1 MMIEIDG
8 SFGEGGG
15 QILRSSLALAI
26 VTGQP
31 VRLSNIRAGRRKPG
45 LMRQHLTAVNAAAAI
60 CGATVDGERIG
71 ATELTFTPG
80 AVRAGEYQFSIGTA
94 GSTTLVLQTVL
105 LPLLTA
111 GGPSRIVLEGGTHNP
126 FAPPFD
132 FLERA
137 YLPLINR
144 MGPNVRA
151 TLERP
156 GFYPA
161 GGGRIAI
168 EIEPATGLH
177 GFELCARGDV
187 VRRRARAVVAN
198 LSCNIAKRELGV
210 IQKRLGWDETELEV
224 VEIAGAPG
232 PGNIVTL
239 ELTCEH
245 VAEVFTGF
253 GEVSRSAEAVATHA
267 VQQCQRYLK
276 TAAPVGEYLTDQLM
290 LPLALAGQGEFVST
304 GLSRHAE
311 THLALIREFLN
322 VRVETQRCDGGVRVR
337 FG

>member
-1 MMIEIDG
+1 VVIQVIEIDG

-177 GFELCARGDV
+177 GFDV
-187 VRRRARAVVAN
+187 VRARRRRAASRPGRGGESFIAISPNAN
-198 LSCNIAKRELGV
+198 WA
-210 IQKRLGWDETELEV
+210 
-224 VEIAGAPG
+224 
-232 PGNIVTL
+232 
-239 ELTCEH
+239 
-245 VAEVFTGF
+245 
-253 GEVSRSAEAVATHA
+253 
-267 VQQCQRYLK
+267 
-276 TAAPVGEYLTDQLM
+276 
-290 LPLALAGQGEFVST
+290 
-304 GLSRHAE
+304 
-311 THLALIREFLN
+311 
-322 VRVETQRCDGGVRVR
+322 
-337 FG
+337 